1 MSTALLLECIRA
13 KPDLERIRN
22 AVSSGVNW
30 ETELDQAGHHN
41 MTPLLYWCMSQACPD
56 DVPAPVME
64 ALRGRAS
71 ACAGRSLWYAAEMF
85 RVLDGLNAQGIRAIP
100 FKGPVIAWSLYES
113 PGLREMLDLDL
124 LVEKADA
131 TAARKTLI
139 ALGYEAAFKPEELKF
154 YPGSEMLFSRDN
166 GMQIDLHWHLGPPP
180 FASWFDPSAVRAR
193 AVMVEIARREVPTL
207 SPRDLLRFLC
217 VHAAKHGWI
226 SLRDVS
232 DIARLM
238 RFEVDYAA
246 MLADAEVQ
254 GGLRVLLLGLALARD
269 LAGAELPAMV
279 SERVDSDRGLP
290 ALVAAAKENL
300 VHGAELQS
308 SGMLRWHWMMLNRP
322 VDRVRLLWG
331 FLLPNTLDREWMPG
345 LPYAA
350 YFVVK
355 GLRLAVKYVAPA
367 VRGLKSTSKR

>member
-1 MSTALLLECIRA
+1 
-13 KPDLERIRN
+13 
-22 AVSSGVNW
+22 
-30 ETELDQAGHHN
+30 
-41 MTPLLYWCMSQACPD
+41 
-56 DVPAPVME
+56 
-64 ALRGRAS
+64 
-71 ACAGRSLWYAAEMF
+71 
-85 RVLDGLNAQGIRAIP
+85 
-100 FKGPVIAWSLYES
+100 
-113 PGLREMLDLDL
+113 
-124 LVEKADA
+124 
-131 TAARKTLI
+131 
-139 ALGYEAAFKPEELKF
+139 
-154 YPGSEMLFSRDN
+154 MLFSRDN
-166 GMQIDLHWHLGPPP
+166 GMQIDLHWHLGPQP
-180 FASWFDPSAVRAR
+180 FASWFDPRAVRAR
-193 AVMVEIARREVPTL
+193 AVTVEIARREVPTL

-331 FLLPNTLDREWMPG
+331 FLLPNTLDRAGP
-345 LPYAA
+345 A
-350 YFVVK
+350 
-355 GLRLAVKYVAPA
+355 LRRLLRGQRVPLGCK
-367 VRGLKSTSKR
+367 VRGSGRSRFAIHFQEMTDCEVARGWTRHSPFPLGSLDPLPNTM